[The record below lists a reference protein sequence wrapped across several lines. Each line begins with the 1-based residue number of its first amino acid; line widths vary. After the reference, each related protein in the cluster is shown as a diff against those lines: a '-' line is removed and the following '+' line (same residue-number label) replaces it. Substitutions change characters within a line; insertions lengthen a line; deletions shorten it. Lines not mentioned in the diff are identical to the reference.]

1 MLEELSNSNL
11 TNFNQDLTL
20 IVFNMLTA
28 LACGIIISLVY
39 RYTYKGPSYSTSF
52 TNSLVLLSMITSIVI
67 MVIGNNTATAFGLVG
82 AMSIIRFRTA
92 VRDVIDIVFI
102 FFSLAI
108 GLAAGVGFKEI
119 AIVGTIL
126 ISIVIILV
134 VKTNFARP
142 KRRNYLLQVLYN
154 NNEDTEN
161 GIQKELRK
169 YCKQLKLVNLQTH
182 EHNNNIEAY
191 YHVILRN
198 QDLSSELLR
207 ELKAI
212 EQVDKINLY
221 FDEED
226 SPQ

>member
-1 MLEELSNSNL
+1 MLEDLSDINL
-11 TNFNQDLTL
+11 TEFNKDLPS
-20 IVFNMLTA
+20 IVLNMVIA
-28 LACGIIISLVY
+28 LVCGIIISLVY

-52 TNSLVLLSMITSIVI
+52 TNSLVLLSMITSVVI

-119 AIVGTIL
+119 AIVGTLL
-126 ISIVIILV
+126 ISAMIILV

-142 KRRNYLLQVLYN
+142 KRRNYLLQVLYFN
-154 NNEDTEN
+154 DEATEIS
-161 GIQKELRK
+161 IQKELRK
-169 YCKQLKLVNLQTH
+169 YCKQLRLVNLQT
-182 EHNNNIEAY
+182 NDIDNNIEAY
-191 YHVILRN
+191 YHVVLRN
-198 QDLSSELLR
+198 QDKSSELLR
-207 ELKAI
+207 ELKSI
-212 EQVDKINLY
+212 VKVDKINLF

>member
-1 MLEELSNSNL
+1 MLDDLSNSNL
-11 TNFNQDLTL
+11 THFNKDLDQIIVHML
-20 IVFNMLTA
+20 IA
-28 LACGIIISLVY
+28 LVCGIIISLVY

-52 TNSLVLLSMITSIVI
+52 TNSLVLLAMITSIVI

-108 GLAAGVGFKEI
+108 GLAAGVGFKEV
-119 AIVGTIL
+119 AISGTL
-126 ISIVIILV
+126 IISAVIILV

-142 KRRNYLLQVLYN
+142 KRRNYLLQVISYN
-154 NNEDTEN
+154 DEDTEDS
-161 GIQKELRK
+161 IQKELRK

-182 EHNNNIEAY
+182 EHDKNIEAY
-191 YHVILRN
+191 YHVVLRN
-198 QDLSSELLR
+198 QDKSAELLR
-207 ELKAI
+207 ELKEI
-212 EQVDKINLY
+212 NKVEKINLY

>member
-1 MLEELSNSNL
+1 MLDDLSNSNL
-11 TNFNQDLTL
+11 SNFNKDLDQIIL
-20 IVFNMLTA
+20 HMLVA

-39 RYTYKGPSYSTSF
+39 RFTYKGPSYSTSF
-52 TNSLVLLSMITSIVI
+52 TNSLILLAMITSVVI

-102 FFSLAI
+102 FFALAI
-108 GLAAGVGFKEI
+108 GLAAGAGYDDI
-119 AIVGTIL
+119 ALAGTLL
-126 ISIVIILV
+126 ISAVIILV

-142 KRRNYLLQVLYN
+142 KKRNYLLQVLSFN
-154 NNEDTEN
+154 DEETEL
-161 GIQKELRK
+161 GIQKQLKK

-182 EHNNNIEAY
+182 EHDNNIESY
-191 YHVILRN
+191 YHVILRD
-198 QDLSSELLR
+198 QDKSAELLR
-207 ELKAI
+207 ELKEIARV
-212 EQVDKINLY
+212 EKINLY

>member
-11 TNFNQDLTL
+11 TNFNQDLNL
-20 IVFNMLTA
+20 IVLNMLVA
-28 LACGIIISLVY
+28 LACGIVISLVY

-52 TNSLVLLSMITSIVI
+52 TNSLVLLSMITAIVI

-108 GLAAGVGFKEI
+108 GLAAGVGFKGI
-119 AIVGTIL
+119 ALVGTVL
-126 ISIVIILV
+126 ISLVIIVV

-142 KRRNYLLQVLYN
+142 KRRNYLLQILYDN
-154 NNEDTEN
+154 NDEAEN

-191 YHVILRN
+191 YHVVLRN
-198 QDLSSELLR
+198 QDKSSELLR
-207 ELKAI
+207 QLKEI
-212 EQVDKINLY
+212 RDVDKINLY

>member
-1 MLEELSNSNL
+1 MLDDLSNSNL
-11 TNFNQDLTL
+11 TNFNKDLDQI
-20 IVFNMLTA
+20 IVHMLVA
-28 LACGIIISLVY
+28 LVCGIIISLVY

-119 AIVGTIL
+119 AIAGTAI
-126 ISIVIILV
+126 ISVVIILV
-134 VKTNFARP
+134 VKTNFAKP
-142 KRRNYLLQVLYN
+142 KRRNYLLQVLSYN
-154 NNEDTEN
+154 DEETED
-161 GIQKELRK
+161 GIQKQLRK

-182 EHNNNIEAY
+182 EHDNNIEAY
-191 YHVILRN
+191 YHVVLRK
-198 QDLSSELLR
+198 QDQSAELLR
-207 ELKAI
+207 ELKEI
-212 EQVDKINLY
+212 SKVEKINLY